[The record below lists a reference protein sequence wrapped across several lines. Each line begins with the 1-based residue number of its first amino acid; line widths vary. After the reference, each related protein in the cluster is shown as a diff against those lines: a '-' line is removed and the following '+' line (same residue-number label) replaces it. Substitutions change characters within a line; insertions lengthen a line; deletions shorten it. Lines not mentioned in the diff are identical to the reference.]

1 MKRDDGRPRALGSPW
16 LMGIA
21 AGAATSVIAYAS
33 VRVLERALFPEPN
46 PAMLIWADR
55 SPFVWRAAI
64 ALYLG
69 GAAGFGGYALAVRSP
84 ATAARGLFASLVVAV
99 AAIVAQ
105 GALRP

>member
-1 MKRDDGRPRALGSPW
+1 MSAAKRGDAL
-16 LMGIA
+16 LVGIA
-21 AGAATSVIAYAS
+21 AGAALAVIAYAG

-69 GAAGFGGYALAVRSP
+69 GAGAFGGHALAARSP
-84 ATAARGLFASLVVAV
+84 RLAARGLLAAIAAAV
-99 AAIVAQ
+99 AAIGIQ
-105 GALRP
+105 GALWP